1 MRDLYDNVSVTQV
14 TTPAVATA
22 TVTSS
27 AIDLQGFNS
36 AIVLFNMGASGDT
49 LSSSVY
55 WTLSLTECATSGGT
69 YTAVATSDMSAG
81 VSSVTVALGQDSASY
96 KLGYIGSQ
104 RYVKAVATKTGTMT
118 NGTIIGIT
126 SLRGSAAYKPVI
138 Y

>member
-36 AIVLFNMGASGDT
+36 AIVLFDLGASGDT

-55 WTLSLTECATSGGT
+55 WTLSLTECSTSGGT
-69 YTAVATSDMSAG
+69 FTPVVTTDTSQG
-81 VSSVTVALGQDSASY
+81 INSVTVALGQDQASY

-104 RYVKAVATKTGTMT
+104 RYVKAVATPTGTMT
-118 NGTIIGIT
+118 HGVIIGIT
-126 SLRGSAAYKPVI
+126 SLRSNSAYKPVT